1 MRACCIACCSASNCL
16 DGPLRCQGTFT
27 TTPKERS
34 IGVTSSNEPRRFHEG
49 IRMSAD
55 GAVFRHAPDNCLPLG
70 RAALRKAT
78 LPPSDIDDAK
88 ASLERVVDNDI
99 GPRLVLFH
107 HEPIAPCPPE
117 GRPTQADVE
126 RLALLVIGQDEAVA
140 VAHFEKVRAQQHA
153 YSTLLSYFIAPA
165 AELLG
170 EYWRQDV
177 CNFFDVT
184 IGVGRLQSFMDRM
197 AAPEPVS
204 TGDVVRRALLI
215 ALPGETHLLGIRIVA
230 RVLEIDRLGRD
241 RRRTPYGRGQCENGR
256 AGVDR
261 RSRHLHE
268 QCLARRTRGAYS
280 LSRTQRIVEPARRDH
295 GGGERVG
302 PTSGARIPDR
312 SRRRRLRRSDGCGCG
327 VTPSHA
333 ASGEAVKTTSQRV
346 FDRPPGHP

>member
-1 MRACCIACCSASNCL
+1 
-16 DGPLRCQGTFT
+16 
-27 TTPKERS
+27 
-34 IGVTSSNEPRRFHEG
+34 
-49 IRMSAD
+49 MSAD

-140 VAHFEKVRAQQHA
+140 VAHFEEVRAQQHA

-204 TGDVVRRALLI
+204 TGDVARRALLI

-230 RVLEIDRLGRD
+230 RVLESTGWDVTVEEHLTAEDNAKTVAREWIGVVGISMSNASRAELAA
-241 RRRTPYGRGQCENGR
+241 RTVSAVRSASLNPHVGIM
-256 AGVDR
+256 AGGNALVQRPELAFQIGADAVGYDAPTAVVVA
-261 RSRHLHE
+261 SHLLMR
-268 QCLARRTRGAYS
+268 Q
-280 LSRTQRIVEPARRDH
+280 
-295 GGGERVG
+295 
-302 PTSGARIPDR
+302 
-312 SRRRRLRRSDGCGCG
+312 
-327 VTPSHA
+327 A
-333 ASGEAVKTTSQRV
+333 AKR
-346 FDRPPGHP
+346 